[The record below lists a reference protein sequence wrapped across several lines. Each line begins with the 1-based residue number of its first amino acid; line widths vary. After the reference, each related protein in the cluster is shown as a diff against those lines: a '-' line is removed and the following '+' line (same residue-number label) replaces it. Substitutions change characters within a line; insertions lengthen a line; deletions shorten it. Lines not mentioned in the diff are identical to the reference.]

1 MAGKLGLVSTRRL
14 EGGLKKNVRRVAR
27 GEVLED
33 QIVFAV
39 AYDVVMLKKRI
50 KRSVGKPLSFVV
62 ESKSKLGGARMG

>member
-1 MAGKLGLVSTRRL
+1 M
-14 EGGLKKNVRRVAR
+14 
-27 GEVLED
+27 ED

-39 AYDVVMLKKRI
+39 AYDVIMLKKRI